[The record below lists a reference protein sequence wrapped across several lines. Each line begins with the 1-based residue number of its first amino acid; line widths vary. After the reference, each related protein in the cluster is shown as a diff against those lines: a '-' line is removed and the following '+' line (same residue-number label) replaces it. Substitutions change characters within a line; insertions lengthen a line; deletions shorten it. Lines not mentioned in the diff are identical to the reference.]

1 MGILQD
7 LTKGAGEVDKF
18 VETSE
23 ERQKTLTERQKID
36 MESDNWLSK
45 SIRPIT
51 VLVLLFLEILIVIL
65 SAFGHKIPDEILI
78 QHGTLLA
85 SSIGFYFY
93 SKKSERVATRNADAN
108 AKIVKMQLEH
118 DFKKEKIRLRKNG

>member
-1 MGILQD
+1 
-7 LTKGAGEVDKF
+7 
-18 VETSE
+18 
-23 ERQKTLTERQKID
+23 
-36 MESDNWLSK
+36 
-45 SIRPIT
+45 
-51 VLVLLFLEILIVIL
+51 LVLLFLEILIVIL